1 MSDEENE
8 HSAENS
14 EQSDD
19 QPVGSEESQQS
30 EATEQSPEQSDTQQ
44 AEEAQQSAEESGEQ
58 PSAEGEQSTEQ
69 PDQSAESDQA
79 ADDSTESEG
88 DSDQATAQSEDK
100 TVDEGDQEADDTG
113 AESDDSS
120 DKIEQPL
127 DESGATQVAM
137 ADTDGGIS
145 MDAGKGGGD
154 EIIIS
159 GSPFGGPYD
168 PGFVNAGEAFANCI
182 KVPDALTLALVD
194 VTDPAAPVF
203 AGIRADDTVF
213 IASMAKIAALY
224 AAFELRKRLQDA
236 ISGVPVATP
245 VPAIIAQV
253 KKTWQPLI
261 DAKKPK
267 DAAAFAGFPNL
278 TGIFDITPSGSSW
291 SVTFTTKGDINTLV
305 DKESAQWPL
314 LSGKFGFKELLLL
327 MVSFSNN
334 DAAARCI
341 TSLSYEY
348 INAALV
354 VAGLYENAKGGLWL
368 AAPYPH
374 KPGAALTENLWMQ
387 EPLNKDPNTTRR
399 YQVSSAKAAAA
410 MFTLLAQ
417 RKLVDATSSDE
428 MLDFLQAGT
437 NDFIQNALADASRDV
452 NSIRTKIGVID
463 KLYWSQTSLVE
474 RNLVD
479 HGKPIRYVISILNNK
494 APFLLTKGT
503 IEPLDQCILNRHP
516 GAAPP

>member
-1 MSDEENE
+1 MPDDDTPQADEQPADDQPAEQSEEQPADSDQPT
-8 HSAENS
+8 
-14 EQSDD
+14 EQSDE
-19 QPVGSEESQQS
+19 QPTEGANESAEQSEE
-30 EATEQSPEQSDTQQ
+30 
-44 AEEAQQSAEESGEQ
+44 Q
-58 PSAEGEQSTEQ
+58 PTDG
-69 PDQSAESDQA
+69 DQA
-79 ADDSTESEG
+79 ADDSSKSEG
-88 DSDQATAQSEDK
+88 DSDQATAQSEDE
-100 TVDEGDQEADDTG
+100 TVDKGDQISDTTG
-113 AESDDSS
+113 EESDDSS
-120 DKIEQPL
+120 DKVEQPV
-127 DESGATQVAM
+127 DESGSTQVAM
-137 ADTDGGIS
+137 ADTDGGVS
-145 MDAGKGGGD
+145 MDAGKAGDD
-154 EIIIS
+154 EIKIS
-159 GSPFGGPYD
+159 GSPFGGLYD
-168 PGFVNAGEAFANCI
+168 PGFVNAEAAFANCI
-182 KVPDALTLALVD
+182 KVPDSLTLALVD

-203 AGIRADDTVF
+203 AGIRAEDTVF

-236 ISGVPVATP
+236 ISGVPVTTP
-245 VPAIIAQV
+245 VPALIAQV

-278 TGIFDITPSGSSW
+278 TDIFDITPSGASW
-291 SVTFTTKGDINTLV
+291 SVTFTTKGDINTLA

-314 LSGKFGFKELLLL
+314 LNGKFGFKELLFL
-327 MVSFSNN
+327 MASFSNN

-341 TSLSYEY
+341 TTLSYEY

-354 VAGLYENAKGGLWL
+354 MAGLYENGKGGLWL

-399 YQVSSAKAAAA
+399 FQVSSAKAAAA

-428 MLDFLQAGT
+428 MLDFLRAGT
-437 NDFIQNALADASRDV
+437 NDFVQNALVDASRDV
-452 NSIRTKIGVID
+452 NLIRTKIGVID

-474 RNLVD
+474 RNLID

-494 APFLLTKGT
+494 APFLLTRGT
-503 IEPLDQCILNRHP
+503 IESIDQCILSRHP

>member
-1 MSDEENE
+1 VSNNEPDDESTTDSQQESEQQPADRDQPSAQSGLAPADSDEP
-8 HSAENS
+8 AEQSGEQPAEQTDQFS
-14 EQSDD
+14 EQSDK
-19 QPVGSEESQQS
+19 Q
-30 EATEQSPEQSDTQQ
+30 T
-44 AEEAQQSAEESGEQ
+44 
-58 PSAEGEQSTEQ
+58 
-69 PDQSAESDQA
+69 AESDQPA
-79 ADDSTESEG
+79 EQAEEQPAEG
-88 DSDQATAQSEDK
+88 DQSAQSEDK
-100 TVDEGDQEADDTG
+100 TVEEGGQKSDNTG

-120 DKIEQPL
+120 DKIEQPV
-127 DESGATQVAM
+127 DESGSTQVAM
-137 ADTDGGIS
+137 ADTDGGVP
-145 MDAGKGGGD
+145 MNVGKAGGD

-168 PGFVNAGEAFANCI
+168 PGFVNAEAAFANCI
-182 KVPDALTLALVD
+182 KVPDSLTLALVD

-203 AGIRADDTVF
+203 AGIRAEDTVF

-224 AAFELRKRLQDA
+224 AAFELRKQLQDA
-236 ISGVPVATP
+236 ISGVPVTTP
-245 VPAIIAQV
+245 VPALIAQV

-278 TGIFDITPSGSSW
+278 TDIFDITPSGASW
-291 SVTFTTKGDINTLV
+291 SVTFTTKGDINTLA

-314 LSGKFGFKELLLL
+314 LNGKFGFKELLLL
-327 MVSFSNN
+327 MASFSNN

-341 TSLSYEY
+341 TTLSYEY
-348 INAALV
+348 INGALV
-354 VAGLYENAKGGLWL
+354 MAGLYDNGKGGLWL

-437 NDFIQNALADASRDV
+437 NDFVRNALADASRDV

-463 KLYWSQTSLVE
+463 KLYWSQTSLVV
-474 RNLVD
+474 RNLID

>member
-1 MSDEENE
+1 MSDEQSTDE
-8 HSAENS
+8 SADSQQES
-14 EQSDD
+14 EQQPADND
-19 QPVGSEESQQS
+19 QP
-30 EATEQSPEQSDTQQ
+30 ATQSDEQP
-44 AEEAQQSAEESGEQ
+44 AEQNDQSAEQSEEQ
-58 PSAEGEQSTEQ
+58 PE
-69 PDQSAESDQA
+69 ESDQA
-79 ADDSTESEG
+79 ADGSTKSEG
-88 DSDQATAQSEDK
+88 
-100 TVDEGDQEADDTG
+100 G
-113 AESDDSS
+113 AESDSSS

-127 DESGATQVAM
+127 DDSGATQVAM
-137 ADTDGGIS
+137 ADTDGGVS
-145 MDAGKGGGD
+145 MDAGTGGGD

-168 PGFVNAGEAFANCI
+168 PGFVNAEAAFANCI
-182 KVPDALTLALVD
+182 KVPDSLTLALVD

-203 AGIRADDTVF
+203 AGIHAEDTVF

-236 ISGVPVATP
+236 ISGVPVTTP
-245 VPAIIAQV
+245 VPALIAQV

-278 TGIFDITPSGSSW
+278 TEIFDITASGASW
-291 SVTFTTKGDINTLV
+291 SVAFTTKGDINTLA

-314 LSGKFGFKELLLL
+314 LNGKFGFKELLML
-327 MVSFSNN
+327 MTSFSNN

-354 VAGLYENAKGGLWL
+354 VAGLYENGKGGLWL

-374 KPGAALTENLWMQ
+374 KPGAALTENLWMP

-417 RKLVDATSSDE
+417 RNLVDATSSDE

-437 NDFIQNALADASRDV
+437 NDFVQNALADASRDV

-494 APFLLTKGT
+494 APFLLTTGT

>member
-1 MSDEENE
+1 MSDEEPSE
-8 HSAENS
+8 QSSADS

-44 AEEAQQSAEESGEQ
+44 DQEAQQSGET
-58 PSAEGEQSTEQ
+58 SA
-69 PDQSAESDQA
+69 D
-79 ADDSTESEG
+79 ESE
-88 DSDQATAQSEDK
+88 QATDGSTKSED
-100 TVDEGDQEADDTG
+100 G
-113 AESDDSS
+113 AESDSSS
-120 DKIEQPL
+120 DKIEQPF
-127 DESGATQVAM
+127 DDSGATQVEM
-137 ADTDGGIS
+137 ADTDGGVP
-145 MDAGKGGGD
+145 MNAGTGGGD

-168 PGFVNAGEAFANCI
+168 PGFVNAEKAFANCI
-182 KVPDALTLALVD
+182 KVPDSLTLALVD

-203 AGIRADDTVF
+203 AGIRAEDTVF
-213 IASMAKIAALY
+213 IASMAKIAVLY

-236 ISGVPVATP
+236 ISGVLVATS
-245 VPAIIAQV
+245 VPAIVAQV

-267 DAAAFAGFPNL
+267 DAAAFTGFPNL
-278 TGIFDITPSGSSW
+278 TDIFDITPSGASW
-291 SVTFTTKGDINTLV
+291 SVTFTTKGDINTLA

-314 LSGKFGFKELLLL
+314 LSGKFGFKELLFL
-327 MVSFSNN
+327 MASFSNN

-341 TSLSYEY
+341 TTLSYEY

-354 VAGLYENAKGGLWL
+354 VAGLYENGKGGLWL

-387 EPLNKDPNTTRR
+387 EPLNKDSNTTRR

-437 NDFIQNALADASRDV
+437 NDFVQNALADASRDV

-479 HGKPIRYVISILNNK
+479 HSKPIRYVISILNNK

>member
-1 MSDEENE
+1 MSSNDPDDE
-8 HSAENS
+8 SA
-14 EQSDD
+14 D
-19 QPVGSEESQQS
+19 SQQES
-30 EATEQSPEQSDTQQ
+30 EG
-44 AEEAQQSAEESGEQ
+44 QSADSDQ
-58 PSAEGEQSTEQ
+58 PSAQSDEQPAEQTDQSTEQ
-69 PDQSAESDQA
+69 SEEQPAESDQSAEQQEEQPAEGDQA
-79 ADDSTESEG
+79 ADDSSKSEG
-88 DSDQATAQSEDK
+88 DSDQATAQPEDK
-100 TVDEGDQEADDTG
+100 TVDEGDQKADNTG
-113 AESDDSS
+113 EESDDSS
-120 DKIEQPL
+120 DKIEQPV
-127 DESGATQVAM
+127 DESGSTQVAM
-137 ADTDGGIS
+137 ADTDGGVSI
-145 MDAGKGGGD
+145 DAGKGGDD
-154 EIIIS
+154 EIVIS

-168 PGFVNAGEAFANCI
+168 PGFVNAEAAFANCI
-182 KVPDALTLALVD
+182 KVPDSLTLALVD

-203 AGIRADDTVF
+203 AGIRAEDTVF

-224 AAFELRKRLQDA
+224 AAFELRKRLQDG
-236 ISGVPVATP
+236 ISGVPVTTP
-245 VPAIIAQV
+245 VPALIAQV

-278 TGIFDITPSGSSW
+278 TDIFDITPSGASW
-291 SVTFTTKGDINTLV
+291 SVTFTTKGDINTLA

-314 LSGKFGFKELLLL
+314 LNGKFGFKELLLL
-327 MVSFSNN
+327 MASFSNN

-341 TSLSYEY
+341 TTLSYEY

-354 VAGLYENAKGGLWL
+354 VAGLYQNGKGGLWL

-374 KPGAALTENLWMQ
+374 KPGAALTETLWMQ

-437 NDFIQNALADASRDV
+437 NDFVQNALVDASRDV

>member
-1 MSDEENE
+1 MSDEEPSE
-8 HSAENS
+8 QSSADS
-14 EQSDD
+14 EQSDE
-19 QPVGSEESQQS
+19 QQVGSEESQQS

-44 AEEAQQSAEESGEQ
+44 DQEAQQSDEQSGET
-58 PSAEGEQSTEQ
+58 SA
-69 PDQSAESDQA
+69 DESDQA
-79 ADDSTESEG
+79 TDGSTK
-88 DSDQATAQSEDK
+88 SEDG
-100 TVDEGDQEADDTG
+100 V
-113 AESDDSS
+113 ESDSSS

-127 DESGATQVAM
+127 DDSGATQVAM
-137 ADTDGGIS
+137 ADTDGGVP
-145 MDAGKGGGD
+145 MNAGTGGGD

-168 PGFVNAGEAFANCI
+168 PGFVNAEEAFANCI
-182 KVPDALTLALVD
+182 KVPDSLTLALVD

-224 AAFELRKRLQDA
+224 AAFELRKQLQDA

-245 VPAIIAQV
+245 VPAMIAQV

-278 TGIFDITPSGSSW
+278 TDIFDITPFGGSW
-291 SVTFTTKGDINTLV
+291 SVTFTTKGDINTLA

-314 LSGKFGFKELLLL
+314 LSGKFGFKELLFL
-327 MVSFSNN
+327 MASFSNN

-341 TSLSYEY
+341 TTLSYEY

-354 VAGLYENAKGGLWL
+354 VAGLYENGKGGLWL

-387 EPLNKDPNTTRR
+387 EPLNKDSNTTRR

-437 NDFIQNALADASRDV
+437 NDFVQNALADASRDV

-479 HGKPIRYVISILNNK
+479 HGKPIRYVIAILNNK

>member
-1 MSDEENE
+1 MSDDTEDE
-8 HSAENS
+8 STDGSGQQPAEG
-14 EQSDD
+14 D
-19 QPVGSEESQQS
+19 
-30 EATEQSPEQSDTQQ
+30 
-44 AEEAQQSAEESGEQ
+44 Q
-58 PSAEGEQSTEQ
+58 PSAEEQPVKQTDQSTEQ
-69 PDQSAESDQA
+69 SEEQPDESGQRAEEAEPQS
-79 ADDSTESEG
+79 T
-88 DSDQATAQSEDK
+88 DSDPATAQSEDK
-100 TVDEGDQEADDTG
+100 SVDEGNREADNTG
-113 AESDDSS
+113 SESADSS
-120 DKIEQPL
+120 DKIEQPV
-127 DESGATQVAM
+127 DESGSTQVAM
-137 ADTDGGIS
+137 ADTDGGVS
-145 MDAGKGGGD
+145 TDAGTGGGG

-168 PGFVNAGEAFANCI
+168 PGFVNAEAAFANCI
-182 KVPDALTLALVD
+182 KVPDSLTLALVD

-203 AGIRADDTVF
+203 AGIRAEDTVF

-236 ISGVPVATP
+236 ISGVAVATP

-267 DAAAFAGFPNL
+267 DAAAFAGFPSL
-278 TGIFDITPSGSSW
+278 TDIFDITASGASW
-291 SVTFTTKGDINTLV
+291 SVAFTTKGDINTLA

-314 LSGKFGFKELLLL
+314 LNGKFGFKELLML
-327 MVSFSNN
+327 MASFSNN

-354 VAGLYENAKGGLWL
+354 VAGLYENGKGGLWL

-417 RKLVDATSSDE
+417 RNLVDATSSDE

-437 NDFIQNALADASRDV
+437 NDFVQNALADASRDV

-494 APFLLTKGT
+494 APFLLTTGT

>member
-1 MSDEENE
+1 MSDEQSTDE
-8 HSAENS
+8 SADSQQES
-14 EQSDD
+14 EQQPTNSD
-19 QPVGSEESQQS
+19 QPATQSDEQPAEQNDQPTEESEEQ
-30 EATEQSPEQSDTQQ
+30 PE
-44 AEEAQQSAEESGEQ
+44 
-58 PSAEGEQSTEQ
+58 
-69 PDQSAESDQA
+69 ESDQA
-79 ADDSTESEG
+79 ADVSTKSEG
-88 DSDQATAQSEDK
+88 E
-100 TVDEGDQEADDTG
+100 

-127 DESGATQVAM
+127 DDSGATQVAM
-137 ADTDGGIS
+137 ADTDGGVP
-145 MDAGKGGGD
+145 MNAGTGGGD

-159 GSPFGGPYD
+159 GSAFGGPYD
-168 PGFVNAGEAFANCI
+168 PGFVNAEDTFANCI
-182 KVPDALTLALVD
+182 KVPDSLTLALVD

-203 AGIRADDTVF
+203 AGIRAEDTVF

-224 AAFELRKRLQDA
+224 AAFELRKQLQDA

-278 TGIFDITPSGSSW
+278 TDIFDITPSGASW
-291 SVTFTTKGDINTLV
+291 SVTFTTKGDINTLA

-314 LSGKFGFKELLLL
+314 LSGKFGFKELLFL
-327 MVSFSNN
+327 MASFSNN

-341 TSLSYEY
+341 TTLSYEY
-348 INAALV
+348 INAALA
-354 VAGLYENAKGGLWL
+354 VAGLYENGKGGLWL

-387 EPLNKDPNTTRR
+387 EPLNKDSNTTRR

-437 NDFIQNALADASRDV
+437 NDFVQNALSDASRDV

-463 KLYWSQTSLVE
+463 KSYWSQTSLVE

>member
-1 MSDEENE
+1 MSTADSQQESEQQPADSDQPSAQSDERPV
-8 HSAENS
+8 
-14 EQSDD
+14 EQTD
-19 QPVGSEESQQS
+19 Q
-30 EATEQSPEQSDTQQ
+30 ATEQSD
-44 AEEAQQSAEESGEQ
+44 EQ
-58 PSAEGEQSTEQ
+58 P
-69 PDQSAESDQA
+69 AESDQPA
-79 ADDSTESEG
+79 EQAEEQPAEG
-88 DSDQATAQSEDK
+88 DQSAQSEDK
-100 TVDEGDQEADDTG
+100 TVAEGDQGADNPG

-120 DKIEQPL
+120 DKIEQPV
-127 DESGATQVAM
+127 DESASTQVAM
-137 ADTDGGIS
+137 ADTDAGVS
-145 MDAGKGGGD
+145 MDAGKGGD
-154 EIIIS
+154 EIMIS

-168 PGFVNAGEAFANCI
+168 PGFVNAEAAFANCI
-182 KVPDALTLALVD
+182 KVPDSLTLALVD

-203 AGIRADDTVF
+203 AGIRAEDTVF

-236 ISGVPVATP
+236 ISGVPVTTP
-245 VPAIIAQV
+245 VPALIAQV

-278 TGIFDITPSGSSW
+278 TDIFDITPSGSSW
-291 SVTFTTKGDINTLV
+291 SVTFTTKGDINTLA

-314 LSGKFGFKELLLL
+314 LNGKFGFKELLLL
-327 MVSFSNN
+327 MASFSNN

-341 TSLSYEY
+341 TTLSYEY

-354 VAGLYENAKGGLWL
+354 EAGLYENGKGGLWL

-417 RKLVDATSSDE
+417 RKLVNATSSDE
-428 MLDFLQAGT
+428 MLDFLRAGT
-437 NDFIQNALADASRDV
+437 NDFVQNALVDASRDV

-463 KLYWSQTSLVE
+463 KSYWSQTSLVE
-474 RNLVD
+474 RNLID
-479 HGKPIRYVISILNNK
+479 HGKPIRYVIAILNNK
-494 APFLLTKGT
+494 APFLLTRGT

>member
-1 MSDEENE
+1 MSNNEPDDESTTDSQQE
-8 HSAENS
+8 S
-14 EQSDD
+14 EQQPADSD
-19 QPVGSEESQQS
+19 
-30 EATEQSPEQSDTQQ
+30 
-44 AEEAQQSAEESGEQ
+44 Q
-58 PSAEGEQSTEQ
+58 PSAQSDEQPADQTDQSTEQ
-69 PDQSAESDQA
+69 SDEQPAQSDQSAEQA
-79 ADDSTESEG
+79 EEQTAEG
-88 DSDQATAQSEDK
+88 DQSAQSEEK
-100 TVDEGDQEADDTG
+100 TVAEGDKGADNTG

-120 DKIEQPL
+120 DKIEQPV

-137 ADTDGGIS
+137 ADTDAGVP
-145 MDAGKGGGD
+145 MNAGKAGGD

-168 PGFVNAGEAFANCI
+168 PGFVNAEAAFANCI
-182 KVPDALTLALVD
+182 KVPDSLTLALVD

-203 AGIRADDTVF
+203 AGIRAEDTVF

-224 AAFELRKRLQDA
+224 AAFELRKRLQDG

-245 VPAIIAQV
+245 VPALIAQV

-261 DAKKPK
+261 DAKKTK

-278 TGIFDITPSGSSW
+278 TDIFDITPSGASW
-291 SVTFTTKGDINTLV
+291 SVTFTTKGDINTLA

-314 LSGKFGFKELLLL
+314 LNGKFGFKELLLL
-327 MVSFSNN
+327 MASFSNN

-341 TSLSYEY
+341 TTLSYEY

-354 VAGLYENAKGGLWL
+354 MAGLYENGKGGLWL

-428 MLDFLQAGT
+428 MLDFLRAGT
-437 NDFIQNALADASRDV
+437 NDFVQNALVDVSRDV

-494 APFLLTKGT
+494 APFLLTRAT

>member
-1 MSDEENE
+1 VSNNEPDDESTTDSRQESEQQPADRDQPSAQPGLAPADSDEP
-8 HSAENS
+8 AEQSGEQPAEQTDQFS
-14 EQSDD
+14 EQSDK
-19 QPVGSEESQQS
+19 Q
-30 EATEQSPEQSDTQQ
+30 T
-44 AEEAQQSAEESGEQ
+44 
-58 PSAEGEQSTEQ
+58 
-69 PDQSAESDQA
+69 AESDQPA
-79 ADDSTESEG
+79 EQAEEQPAEDDQS
-88 DSDQATAQSEDK
+88 AQSEDK
-100 TVDEGDQEADDTG
+100 TVEEGGQKSDNTG

-120 DKIEQPL
+120 NKIEQPV
-127 DESGATQVAM
+127 DDSGSTQVAM
-137 ADTDGGIS
+137 ADTDGGVS
-145 MDAGKGGGD
+145 MDAGKGGDD
-154 EIIIS
+154 EIKIS
-159 GSPFGGPYD
+159 GSPFGGPYN
-168 PGFVNAGEAFANCI
+168 PGFVNAEEAFANCI
-182 KVPDALTLALVD
+182 KVPDSLTLALVD

-203 AGIRADDTVF
+203 AGIRAEDTVF

-245 VPAIIAQV
+245 VPALIAQV

-261 DAKKPK
+261 DAKKTK
-267 DAAAFAGFPNL
+267 DAAAFVGFPNL
-278 TGIFDITPSGSSW
+278 TDIFDITPSGASW
-291 SVTFTTKGDINTLV
+291 SVTFTTKGDINTLA

-314 LSGKFGFKELLLL
+314 LNGKFGFKELLLL
-327 MVSFSNN
+327 MASFSNN

-341 TSLSYEY
+341 TTLSYEY
-348 INAALV
+348 INGALV
-354 VAGLYENAKGGLWL
+354 MAGLYDNGKGGLWL

-437 NDFIQNALADASRDV
+437 NDFVRNALADASRDV

-474 RNLVD
+474 RNLID

>member
-1 MSDEENE
+1 MSNNKPDDESTTDSQQESEQQPADSDQPSAQSDEQP
-8 HSAENS
+8 AEQTDQFS
-14 EQSDD
+14 EQSDK
-19 QPVGSEESQQS
+19 QP
-30 EATEQSPEQSDTQQ
+30 
-44 AEEAQQSAEESGEQ
+44 
-58 PSAEGEQSTEQ
+58 
-69 PDQSAESDQA
+69 AESDQPA
-79 ADDSTESEG
+79 EQAEEQTAEG
-88 DSDQATAQSEDK
+88 DQSAQSEDK
-100 TVDEGDQEADDTG
+100 TVEEDDQKSDNTG

-120 DKIEQPL
+120 DKVEQPV

-137 ADTDGGIS
+137 ADTDGGVP
-145 MDAGKGGGD
+145 MNAGKAGGD

-159 GSPFGGPYD
+159 SSPFGGPYD
-168 PGFVNAGEAFANCI
+168 PGFVNAEAAFANCI
-182 KVPDALTLALVD
+182 KVPDSLTLALVD
-194 VTDPAAPVF
+194 VTNPAAPVF
-203 AGIRADDTVF
+203 AGIRAEDTVF

-236 ISGVPVATP
+236 ISGVPVTTS
-245 VPAIIAQV
+245 VPALIAQV

-261 DAKKPK
+261 DVKKPK
-267 DAAAFAGFPNL
+267 DAAAYAGFPNL
-278 TGIFDITPSGSSW
+278 TDIFDITPSGASW
-291 SVTFTTKGDINTLV
+291 SVTFTTKGDINTLA

-314 LSGKFGFKELLLL
+314 LNGKFGFKELLLL
-327 MVSFSNN
+327 MASFSNN

-341 TSLSYEY
+341 TTLSYEY

-354 VAGLYENAKGGLWL
+354 VAGLYDNGKGGLWL

-374 KPGAALTENLWMQ
+374 KSGAALTENLWMQ

-417 RKLVDATSSDE
+417 RKLVDSTSSDE
-428 MLDFLQAGT
+428 MLDFLRAGT
-437 NDFIQNALADASRDV
+437 NDFVQNALVDASRDV

-503 IEPLDQCILNRHP
+503 IDPLDQCILNRHP

>member
-1 MSDEENE
+1 MSDEETNGE
-8 HSAENS
+8 SS
-14 EQSDD
+14 EQPKQSDD
-19 QPVGSEESQQS
+19 QPAGGEESQQS
-30 EATEQSPEQSDTQQ
+30 EATEQSPERSDTQQ
-44 AEEAQQSAEESGEQ
+44 IEEAQQSDEQSGE
-58 PSAEGEQSTEQ
+58 AST
-69 PDQSAESDQA
+69 DESDQA
-79 ADDSTESEG
+79 ADDSTKSEG
-88 DSDQATAQSEDK
+88 DSDQAAPQSES
-100 TVDEGDQEADDTG
+100 A
-113 AESDDSS
+113 DSS
-120 DKIEQPL
+120 DKIEQPV
-127 DESGATQVAM
+127 DDSGATQVAM
-137 ADTDGGIS
+137 ADTDGGVP
-145 MDAGKGGGD
+145 MDAGTGGGD

-168 PGFVNAGEAFANCI
+168 PGFVNAEDTFANCI
-182 KVPDALTLALVD
+182 KVPDSLTLALVD

-203 AGIRADDTVF
+203 AGIHAEDTVF
-213 IASMAKIAALY
+213 IASMAKIAVLY
-224 AAFELRKRLQDA
+224 AAFELRKQLQDA

-245 VPAIIAQV
+245 VPAMIAQV

-278 TGIFDITPSGSSW
+278 TNIFDITPSGASW
-291 SVTFTTKGDINTLV
+291 SVTFTTKGDINTLA

-314 LSGKFGFKELLLL
+314 LSGKFGFKELLFL
-327 MVSFSNN
+327 MASFSNN

-341 TSLSYEY
+341 TTLSYEY

-354 VAGLYENAKGGLWL
+354 VAGLYENGKGGLWL

-387 EPLNKDPNTTRR
+387 EPLNKDSNTTRR

-417 RKLVDATSSDE
+417 RKLVDASSSDE

-437 NDFIQNALADASRDV
+437 NDFVQNALADASRDV

-494 APFLLTKGT
+494 APFLLTKDT

>member
-1 MSDEENE
+1 MSDEQSTDE
-8 HSAENS
+8 SADSQQES
-14 EQSDD
+14 EQQPADND
-19 QPVGSEESQQS
+19 QP
-30 EATEQSPEQSDTQQ
+30 ATQSDEQP
-44 AEEAQQSAEESGEQ
+44 AEQNDQSAEQSEEQ
-58 PSAEGEQSTEQ
+58 PE
-69 PDQSAESDQA
+69 ESDQA
-79 ADDSTESEG
+79 ADGSTKSEG
-88 DSDQATAQSEDK
+88 
-100 TVDEGDQEADDTG
+100 G
-113 AESDDSS
+113 AESDSSS

-127 DESGATQVAM
+127 DDSGATQVAM
-137 ADTDGGIS
+137 ADTDGGVS
-145 MDAGKGGGD
+145 MDAGTGGGD
-154 EIIIS
+154 KIIIS

-168 PGFVNAGEAFANCI
+168 PGFVNAEAAFANCI
-182 KVPDALTLALVD
+182 KVPDSLTLALVD

-203 AGIRADDTVF
+203 AGIRAEDTVF

-236 ISGVPVATP
+236 ISGVPVTTP
-245 VPAIIAQV
+245 VPALIAQV

-278 TGIFDITPSGSSW
+278 TEIFDITASGASW
-291 SVTFTTKGDINTLV
+291 SVAFTTKGDINTLA

-314 LSGKFGFKELLLL
+314 LNGKFGFKELLML
-327 MVSFSNN
+327 MTSFSNN

-354 VAGLYENAKGGLWL
+354 VAGLYENGKGGLWL

-374 KPGAALTENLWMQ
+374 KPGAALTENLWMP

-417 RKLVDATSSDE
+417 RNLVDATSSDE

-437 NDFIQNALADASRDV
+437 NDFVQNALADASRDV

-494 APFLLTKGT
+494 APFLLTTGT

>member
-1 MSDEENE
+1 MSNNEPDEESTTDSQQESEQQPADSDQPSAQSDLAPTDSNE
-8 HSAENS
+8 PAERSEEQPAEQTDQFS
-14 EQSDD
+14 EQSDK
-19 QPVGSEESQQS
+19 
-30 EATEQSPEQSDTQQ
+30 
-44 AEEAQQSAEESGEQ
+44 
-58 PSAEGEQSTEQ
+58 
-69 PDQSAESDQA
+69 QSAESDQPA
-79 ADDSTESEG
+79 EQAEEQPAEG
-88 DSDQATAQSEDK
+88 DQSAQSEDK
-100 TVDEGDQEADDTG
+100 TVEEDGQKSDNTG

-120 DKIEQPL
+120 DRVEQPV
-127 DESGATQVAM
+127 DESGSTQVAM
-137 ADTDGGIS
+137 TDTDGGVS
-145 MDAGKGGGD
+145 MDAGKGGDD
-154 EIIIS
+154 EIKIS

-168 PGFVNAGEAFANCI
+168 PGFVNAEAAFANCI
-182 KVPDALTLALVD
+182 KVPDSLTLALVD

-203 AGIRADDTVF
+203 AGIRAEDTVF

-236 ISGVPVATP
+236 ISGVPVTTP
-245 VPAIIAQV
+245 VPALIAQV

-278 TGIFDITPSGSSW
+278 TDIFDITPSSASW
-291 SVTFTTKGDINTLV
+291 SVTFTTKGDINTLA

-314 LSGKFGFKELLLL
+314 LNGKFGFKELLLL
-327 MVSFSNN
+327 MASFSNN

-341 TSLSYEY
+341 TTLSYEY
-348 INAALV
+348 VNAALV
-354 VAGLYENAKGGLWL
+354 VADLYENGKGGLWL

-428 MLDFLQAGT
+428 MLDFLRAGT
-437 NDFIQNALADASRDV
+437 NDFVQNALADASRDV

-474 RNLVD
+474 RNLID

>member
-1 MSDEENE
+1 MKPDDPEQQTEEEPADSDQP
-8 HSAENS
+8 SA
-14 EQSDD
+14 QSDD
-19 QPVGSEESQQS
+19 APADSDQPVEQSEEQPTDSVQPAAQS
-30 EATEQSPEQSDTQQ
+30 EEQTAESDQSSDQ
-44 AEEAQQSAEESGEQ
+44 AEE
-58 PSAEGEQSTEQ
+58 P
-69 PDQSAESDQA
+69 SAESDQA
-79 ADDSTESEG
+79 ADDSSKSEG
-88 DSDQATAQSEDK
+88 DSDQATAPEDK
-100 TVDEGDQEADDTG
+100 TVDESDHGANNTG

-127 DESGATQVAM
+127 DESGSTQVAM
-137 ADTDGGIS
+137 ADTDGGVP

-168 PGFVNAGEAFANCI
+168 PGFVNAEEAFANCI
-182 KVPDALTLALVD
+182 KVPDSLTLALVD
-194 VTDPAAPVF
+194 VTDPAAPVL
-203 AGIRADDTVF
+203 AGIRAEDTVF

-253 KKTWQPLI
+253 KKTWQPLL
-261 DAKKPK
+261 DTQKPK
-267 DAAAFAGFPNL
+267 NAAAFTGFPNL
-278 TGIFDITPSGSSW
+278 TDIFDITPSGSSW
-291 SVTFTTKGDINTLV
+291 SVTFTTKGDINTLA
-305 DKESAQWPL
+305 DKEGAGWPL
-314 LSGKFGFKELLLL
+314 LNGKFGFKELLLL
-327 MVSFSNN
+327 MASFSNN

-341 TSLSYEY
+341 TTLSYEY

-354 VAGLYENAKGGLWL
+354 EAGLYENGKGGLWL

-374 KPGAALTENLWMQ
+374 KPGAALTETLWMQ

-399 YQVSSAKAAAA
+399 YQVSSAKAAAT

-417 RKLVDATSSDE
+417 RKLVDATPSDE

-437 NDFIQNALADASRDV
+437 NDFVRNALANASRDV

-494 APFLLTKGT
+494 APFLLTKAT
-503 IEPLDQCILNRHP
+503 IEPLDQCVLDRHP
-516 GAAPP
+516 GAASP

>member
-1 MSDEENE
+1 MSGNEAEEESADSQQESEQQPADSDQASKQSDEQVT
-8 HSAENS
+8 
-14 EQSDD
+14 EQSD
-19 QPVGSEESQQS
+19 
-30 EATEQSPEQSDTQQ
+30 
-44 AEEAQQSAEESGEQ
+44 
-58 PSAEGEQSTEQ
+58 QSTEQ
-69 PDQSAESDQA
+69 SEEQPAESEQPADQA
-79 ADDSTESEG
+79 EEQST
-88 DSDQATAQSEDK
+88 DSDQAPAQAEDNTADEADQKADMTEAEWNDKSEQA
-100 TVDEGDQEADDTG
+100 VDESA
-113 AESDDSS
+113 S
-120 DKIEQPL
+120 
-127 DESGATQVAM
+127 TQVAM
-137 ADTDGGIS
+137 ADTDGGVS
-145 MDAGKGGGD
+145 MNAGKGRDG
-154 EIIIS
+154 EIVIS
-159 GSPFGGPYD
+159 GSVFGGPYD
-168 PGFVNAGEAFANCI
+168 PGFVNAETAFANCI
-182 KVPDALTLALVD
+182 KVPDSLTLALVD
-194 VTDPAAPVF
+194 VTDSAAPVL
-203 AGIRADDTVF
+203 AGIRAEDTVF

-236 ISGVPVATP
+236 IAGVPVTTP

-253 KKTWQPLI
+253 KKIWQPLI

-267 DAAAFAGFPNL
+267 NAAAFAGFPNL
-278 TGIFDITPSGSSW
+278 TDIFDITPAGSSW
-291 SVTFTTKGDINTLV
+291 SVTFTTKGDINTLA
-305 DKESAQWPL
+305 DKESAAWPSL
-314 LSGKFGFKELLLL
+314 NGKFGFKELLVL
-327 MVSFSNN
+327 MASFSNN
-334 DAAARCI
+334 GAAARCI

-354 VAGLYENAKGGLWL
+354 GAGLYEDGKGGLWL

-374 KPGAALTENLWMQ
+374 KPGAALTETLWMQ

-428 MLDFLQAGT
+428 MLDLLQAGT
-437 NDFIQNALADASRDV
+437 NDFVRNALADASRDV

-479 HGKPIRYVISILNNK
+479 HGKAIRYVISILNNN

-503 IEPLDQCILNRHP
+503 IEPLDQCILNRPP

>member
-1 MSDEENE
+1 MSNNQPDDESDADSEQE
-8 HSAENS
+8 SEQQPADS
-14 EQSDD
+14 EQS
-19 QPVGSEESQQS
+19 S
-30 EATEQSPEQSDTQQ
+30 AQSD
-44 AEEAQQSAEESGEQ
+44 EQ
-58 PSAEGEQSTEQ
+58 PAEQTDQSTEQ
-69 PDQSAESDQA
+69 SEEQPAESEQSSEQPDESPADSDQA
-79 ADDSTESEG
+79 ADDSSKSEG
-88 DSDQATAQSEDK
+88 DSDQATAQSEDE
-100 TVDEGDQEADDTG
+100 TVDEGSQEADNTR
-113 AESDDSS
+113 AESDDSA
-120 DKIEQPL
+120 DQVEQPV
-127 DESGATQVAM
+127 DESGSTQVAM
-137 ADTDGGIS
+137 ADTDGGVS
-145 MDAGKGGGD
+145 TDAGSGGGD
-154 EIIIS
+154 EIVIS
-159 GSPFGGPYD
+159 GAPFGGPYD
-168 PGFVNAGEAFANCI
+168 PGFVNGEDAFSNCI
-182 KVPDALTLALVD
+182 KVPDSLTLALVD
-194 VTDPAAPVF
+194 VTDAGAPVF
-203 AGIRADDTVF
+203 VGINADDTVF

-224 AAFELRKRLQDA
+224 AAFELRKRLQDG

-245 VPAIIAQV
+245 LNAVIAQV
-253 KKTWQPLI
+253 KRTWQPLI

-278 TGIFDITPSGSSW
+278 TEIFDITPSGSSW
-291 SVTFTTKGDINTLV
+291 SVTFTTKGNINTLG
-305 DKESAQWPL
+305 DKESAQWPSL
-314 LSGKFGFKELLLL
+314 NGKFGFKELLLL
-327 MVSFSNN
+327 MASFSNN

-341 TSLSYEY
+341 TALSYEY

-354 VAGLYENAKGGLWL
+354 SAGLYENGKGGLWL

-387 EPLNKDPNTTRR
+387 EPLNKDSNISRR
-399 YQVSSAKAAAA
+399 YQVSSAKAAAM

-437 NDFIQNALADASRDV
+437 NDFVQNALVAASRDV

-474 RNLVD
+474 RNLQD

-494 APFLLTKGT
+494 APFLLTKET

>member
-1 MSDEENE
+1 MPDNQDDQQPVDDQAATDSQQE
-8 HSAENS
+8 S
-14 EQSDD
+14 EQQPADSD
-19 QPVGSEESQQS
+19 QS
-30 EATEQSPEQSDTQQ
+30 SAQSN
-44 AEEAQQSAEESGEQ
+44 EQ
-58 PSAEGEQSTEQ
+58 PAEQTDQSTEQ
-69 PDQSAESDQA
+69 
-79 ADDSTESEG
+79 
-88 DSDQATAQSEDK
+88 SEDK
-100 TVDEGDQEADDTG
+100 AAV
-113 AESDDSS
+113 ESDEKAENTGEESDGSS
-120 DKIEQPL
+120 DKIEQPV
-127 DESGATQVAM
+127 DESGSTQVAM
-137 ADTDGGIS
+137 ADTHGGVP
-145 MDAGKGGGD
+145 MDAGKAGGD

-168 PGFVNAGEAFANCI
+168 PGFVNAEEAFANCI
-182 KVPDALTLALVD
+182 KVPDSLTLALVD

-203 AGIRADDTVF
+203 AGIHAEDTVF

-224 AAFELRKRLQDA
+224 AAFELRKQLQDA

-245 VPAIIAQV
+245 VPALIAQV

-267 DAAAFAGFPNL
+267 NAAAFAGFPNL
-278 TGIFDITPSGSSW
+278 TDIFDITPSGGSW
-291 SVTFTTKGDINTLV
+291 SVTFTTKGDINTLA

-314 LSGKFGFKELLLL
+314 LSGKFGFKELLFL
-327 MVSFSNN
+327 MASFSNN

-341 TSLSYEY
+341 TTLSYEY

-354 VAGLYENAKGGLWL
+354 VAGLYETGKGGLWL

-387 EPLNKDPNTTRR
+387 EPLNKDSNTTRR

-437 NDFIQNALADASRDV
+437 NDFVQNALADASRDV

-463 KLYWSQTSLVE
+463 KSYWSQTSLVE

-494 APFLLTKGT
+494 APFLLTKAT

>member
-1 MSDEENE
+1 MSDEERDQ
-8 HSAENS
+8 HSAEDS

-30 EATEQSPEQSDTQQ
+30 EATEQTPEQSDTQQ
-44 AEEAQQSAEESGEQ
+44 VEEAQQSDEQSGET
-58 PSAEGEQSTEQ
+58 STV
-69 PDQSAESDQA
+69 ESDQA
-79 ADDSTESEG
+79 ADDSTESKNG
-88 DSDQATAQSEDK
+88 GDQATAQSE
-100 TVDEGDQEADDTG
+100 E
-113 AESDDSS
+113 
-120 DKIEQPL
+120 
-127 DESGATQVAM
+127 QVAM
-137 ADTDGGIS
+137 ADTDGGVS
-145 MDAGKGGGD
+145 VDAGTGGGD

-168 PGFVNAGEAFANCI
+168 PGFANAEDAFAKCI
-182 KVPDALTLALVD
+182 KVPDSLTLALVD

-203 AGIRADDTVF
+203 AGIRAENTVF

-236 ISGVPVATP
+236 ISGVPVTTP
-245 VPAIIAQV
+245 VPALIAQV

-261 DAKKPK
+261 DANKPK

-278 TGIFDITPSGSSW
+278 ADIFDITPSGASW
-291 SVTFTTKGDINTLV
+291 SVTFTTKGNINTLG
-305 DKESAQWPL
+305 DKESAEWPAL
-314 LSGKFGFKELLLL
+314 NGKFGFKELLLL
-327 MVSFSNN
+327 MASFSNN

-354 VAGLYENAKGGLWL
+354 VAGLYENGKGGLWL

-387 EPLNKDPNTTRR
+387 EPLNKDSITTRR

-417 RKLVDATSSDE
+417 RNLVDATSSDE

-437 NDFIQNALADASRDV
+437 NDFVQNALADASRDV

-463 KLYWSQTSLVE
+463 KSYWSQTSLVE
-474 RNLVD
+474 RSLVED
-479 HGKPIRYVISILNNK
+479 GKPIRYVISILNNK
-494 APFLLTKGT
+494 ASFLLTKGT

>member
-1 MSDEENE
+1 MSDEQSTDE
-8 HSAENS
+8 SADSQQES
-14 EQSDD
+14 EQQPADND
-19 QPVGSEESQQS
+19 QP
-30 EATEQSPEQSDTQQ
+30 ATQSDEQP
-44 AEEAQQSAEESGEQ
+44 AEQNDQSAEQSEEQ
-58 PSAEGEQSTEQ
+58 PE
-69 PDQSAESDQA
+69 ESDQA
-79 ADDSTESEG
+79 ADGSTKSEG
-88 DSDQATAQSEDK
+88 
-100 TVDEGDQEADDTG
+100 G
-113 AESDDSS
+113 AESDSSS

-127 DESGATQVAM
+127 DDSGATQVAM
-137 ADTDGGIS
+137 ADTDGGVS
-145 MDAGKGGGD
+145 MDAGTGGGD
-154 EIIIS
+154 KIIIS

-168 PGFVNAGEAFANCI
+168 PGFVNAEAAFANCI
-182 KVPDALTLALVD
+182 KVPDSLTLALVD

-203 AGIRADDTVF
+203 AGIRAEDTVF

-236 ISGVPVATP
+236 ISGVPVTTP
-245 VPAIIAQV
+245 VPALIAQV

-278 TGIFDITPSGSSW
+278 TEIFDITAPGASW
-291 SVTFTTKGDINTLV
+291 SVAFTTKGDINTLA

-314 LSGKFGFKELLLL
+314 LNGKFGFKELLML
-327 MVSFSNN
+327 MTSFSNN

-354 VAGLYENAKGGLWL
+354 VAGLYENGKGGLWL

-374 KPGAALTENLWMQ
+374 KPGAALTENLWMP
-387 EPLNKDPNTTRR
+387 EPLNKDPNATRR

-417 RKLVDATSSDE
+417 RNLVDATSSDE

-437 NDFIQNALADASRDV
+437 NDFVQNALADASRDV

-494 APFLLTKGT
+494 APFLLTTET

>member
-1 MSDEENE
+1 MSDEQSTDE
-8 HSAENS
+8 SADSQQES
-14 EQSDD
+14 EQQPADRD
-19 QPVGSEESQQS
+19 QP
-30 EATEQSPEQSDTQQ
+30 ATQSD
-44 AEEAQQSAEESGEQ
+44 EQ
-58 PSAEGEQSTEQ
+58 PAEQNDQSTEESEEQ
-69 PDQSAESDQA
+69 PEESDQA
-79 ADDSTESEG
+79 ADVSTK
-88 DSDQATAQSEDK
+88 SED
-100 TVDEGDQEADDTG
+100 G

-120 DKIEQPL
+120 DKIEQPV
-127 DESGATQVAM
+127 DDSGATQVAM
-137 ADTDGGIS
+137 ADTDGGVP
-145 MDAGKGGGD
+145 MNAGTGGGD

-168 PGFVNAGEAFANCI
+168 PGFVNAEDTFANCI
-182 KVPDALTLALVD
+182 KVPDSLNLALVD
-194 VTDPAAPVF
+194 VTDSAAPVF
-203 AGIRADDTVF
+203 AGIRAEDTVF

-224 AAFELRKRLQDA
+224 AAFELRKQLQDA
-236 ISGVPVATP
+236 ISGVPIATP
-245 VPAIIAQV
+245 VPAMIAQV

-278 TGIFDITPSGSSW
+278 TDIFDITPSGASW
-291 SVTFTTKGDINTLV
+291 SVTFTTKGDINTLA

-314 LSGKFGFKELLLL
+314 LSGKFGFKELLFL
-327 MVSFSNN
+327 MASFSNN

-341 TSLSYEY
+341 TTLSYEY

-354 VAGLYENAKGGLWL
+354 VAGLYENGKGGLWL

-387 EPLNKDPNTTRR
+387 EPLNKDSNTTRR

-437 NDFIQNALADASRDV
+437 NDFVQNALADASRDV

-494 APFLLTKGT
+494 ASFLLTKGT

>member
-1 MSDEENE
+1 MRAELICLWTQTIIAMSNNDPDDE
-8 HSAENS
+8 SAADSQQDSKQQPADSES
-14 EQSDD
+14 TAQSEEQSVDQTD
-19 QPVGSEESQQS
+19 QP
-30 EATEQSPEQSDTQQ
+30 
-44 AEEAQQSAEESGEQ
+44 
-58 PSAEGEQSTEQ
+58 TEQ
-69 PDQSAESDQA
+69 PEEQAAESEQPADQGQERP
-79 ADDSTESEG
+79 T

-100 TVDEGDQEADDTG
+100 TGDESGEKAESTG
-113 AESDDSS
+113 AESDESADHV
-120 DKIEQPL
+120 EQPV
-127 DESGATQVAM
+127 DESGSTQVAM
-137 ADTDGGIS
+137 ADTDGGVS
-145 MDAGKGGGD
+145 TDAGSGGGD
-154 EIIIS
+154 EIVIS
-159 GSPFGGPYD
+159 GAPFGGPYD
-168 PGFVNAGEAFANCI
+168 PGFVNGEDAFSNCI
-182 KVPDALTLALVD
+182 KVPDSLTLALVD
-194 VTDPAAPVF
+194 VTDAGAPVF
-203 AGIRADDTVF
+203 VGINADDTVF

-224 AAFELRKRLQDA
+224 AAFELRKRLQDG

-245 VPAIIAQV
+245 LNAVIAQV
-253 KKTWQPLI
+253 KRTWQPLI

-278 TGIFDITPSGSSW
+278 TEIFDITPSGSSW
-291 SVTFTTKGDINTLV
+291 SVTFTTKGNINTLG
-305 DKESAQWPL
+305 DKESAQWPSL
-314 LSGKFGFKELLLL
+314 NGKFGFKELLLL
-327 MVSFSNN
+327 MASFSNN

-341 TSLSYEY
+341 TTLSYEY

-354 VAGLYENAKGGLWL
+354 SAGLYENGKGGLWL

-387 EPLNKDPNTTRR
+387 EPLNKDSNISRR
-399 YQVSSAKAAAA
+399 YQVSSAKAAA
-410 MFTLLAQ
+410 MMYTLLAQ

-437 NDFIQNALADASRDV
+437 NDFVQNALVATSRDL

-474 RNLVD
+474 RNLQD

-494 APFLLTKGT
+494 AAFLLTKET

>member
-1 MSDEENE
+1 MSDDEPKDD
-8 HSAENS
+8 SATDSQQGSDEQPADS
-14 EQSDD
+14 DQPAAQSD
-19 QPVGSEESQQS
+19 
-30 EATEQSPEQSDTQQ
+30 
-44 AEEAQQSAEESGEQ
+44 EQ
-58 PSAEGEQSTEQ
+58 PAEQNDQSTEQ
-69 PDQSAESDQA
+69 SEEQPAESEQRAGQA
-79 ADDSTESEG
+79 EQQSTDSY
-88 DSDQATAQSEDK
+88 QANAPEAK
-100 TVDEGDQEADDTG
+100 TVDESDQGADKTG

-127 DESGATQVAM
+127 DDSGATQVAM
-137 ADTDGGIS
+137 ADTAGGVS
-145 MDAGKGGGD
+145 VDTGKGGGD

-168 PGFVNAGEAFANCI
+168 PGFVNAEEAFANCI
-182 KVPDALTLALVD
+182 KVPDSLTLALVD

-203 AGIRADDTVF
+203 AGIRAEDTVF

-224 AAFELRKRLQDA
+224 AAFELRKQLQDA

-245 VPAIIAQV
+245 VPAMITQI

-278 TGIFDITPSGSSW
+278 TDIFDITPSGASW
-291 SVTFTTKGDINTLV
+291 SVTFTTKGDINTLA

-314 LSGKFGFKELLLL
+314 LSGKFGFKELLFL
-327 MVSFSNN
+327 MASFSNN

-341 TSLSYEY
+341 TTLSYEY

-354 VAGLYENAKGGLWL
+354 VAGLYETGKGGLWL

-387 EPLNKDPNTTRR
+387 EPLNKDSNTTRR

-437 NDFIQNALADASRDV
+437 NDFVQNALADASRDV

-463 KLYWSQTSLVE
+463 KSYWSQTSLVE
-474 RNLVD
+474 RNLAD

-494 APFLLTKGT
+494 ATFLLTRGT
-503 IEPLDQCILNRHP
+503 IEPLDQCILTRHP

>member
-1 MSDEENE
+1 MSDDTEDESTDGSGQQRTE
-8 HSAENS
+8 GDQPTAQSDEQPTEQTDQS
-14 EQSDD
+14 TGQSDEQS
-19 QPVGSEESQQS
+19 ESGQRADEAEQQS
-30 EATEQSPEQSDTQQ
+30 TD
-44 AEEAQQSAEESGEQ
+44 
-58 PSAEGEQSTEQ
+58 
-69 PDQSAESDQA
+69 
-79 ADDSTESEG
+79 G
-88 DSDQATAQSEDK
+88 DPATAQSEDK
-100 TVDEGDQEADDTG
+100 TADEGDQKAESTG

-120 DKIEQPL
+120 DKIEQPV
-127 DESGATQVAM
+127 DESGSTQVAM
-137 ADTDGGIS
+137 ADTDGGVS
-145 MDAGKGGGD
+145 TGAGTGGGD
-154 EIIIS
+154 AIIIS

-168 PGFVNAGEAFANCI
+168 PGFVNAEAAFASCI
-182 KVPDALTLALVD
+182 KVPDDLTLALVD

-203 AGIRADDTVF
+203 AGIRAEDTVF

-224 AAFELRKRLQDA
+224 AAFELRQRLQDA
-236 ISGVPVATP
+236 ISGVPVTTP
-245 VPAIIAQV
+245 VPALIAQV

-267 DAAAFAGFPNL
+267 DAAAFAGFPSL
-278 TGIFDITPSGSSW
+278 TDIFDITPSGASW
-291 SVTFTTKGDINTLV
+291 SVAFTTKGDINTLG

-314 LSGKFGFKELLLL
+314 LNGKFGFKELLML
-327 MVSFSNN
+327 MASFSNN

-354 VAGLYENAKGGLWL
+354 QAGLYENGKGGLWL

-437 NDFIQNALADASRDV
+437 NDFVQNALSDASRDV

-494 APFLLTKGT
+494 APFLLTQGT

>member
-1 MSDEENE
+1 MSNNEPDEESTTDSQQESEQQPADSDQPSTQSDLAPADSDEP
-8 HSAENS
+8 AERSEEQPAEQTDQFS
-14 EQSDD
+14 EQADK
-19 QPVGSEESQQS
+19 
-30 EATEQSPEQSDTQQ
+30 
-44 AEEAQQSAEESGEQ
+44 
-58 PSAEGEQSTEQ
+58 
-69 PDQSAESDQA
+69 QSAESDQPA
-79 ADDSTESEG
+79 EQAEEQPAEG
-88 DSDQATAQSEDK
+88 DQSAQSEDK
-100 TVDEGDQEADDTG
+100 TVEEDGQKSDNTG

-120 DKIEQPL
+120 DRVEQPV
-127 DESGATQVAM
+127 DESGSTQVAM
-137 ADTDGGIS
+137 TDTDGGVS
-145 MDAGKGGGD
+145 MDAGKGGDD
-154 EIIIS
+154 EIKIS

-168 PGFVNAGEAFANCI
+168 PGFVNAEAAFANCI
-182 KVPDALTLALVD
+182 KVPDSLTLALVD
-194 VTDPAAPVF
+194 VTDPVAPVF
-203 AGIRADDTVF
+203 AAIRAEDTVF

-236 ISGVPVATP
+236 ISGVPVTTP
-245 VPAIIAQV
+245 VPALIAQV

-278 TGIFDITPSGSSW
+278 TDIFDITPSSASW
-291 SVTFTTKGDINTLV
+291 SVTFTTKGDINTLA

-314 LSGKFGFKELLLL
+314 LNGKFGFKELLLL
-327 MVSFSNN
+327 MASFSNN

-341 TSLSYEY
+341 TTLSYEY
-348 INAALV
+348 VNAALV
-354 VAGLYENAKGGLWL
+354 VADLYENGKGGLWL

-410 MFTLLAQ
+410 MFALLAQ

-428 MLDFLQAGT
+428 MLDFLRAGT
-437 NDFIQNALADASRDV
+437 NDFVQNALVDASRDV

-474 RNLVD
+474 RNLID